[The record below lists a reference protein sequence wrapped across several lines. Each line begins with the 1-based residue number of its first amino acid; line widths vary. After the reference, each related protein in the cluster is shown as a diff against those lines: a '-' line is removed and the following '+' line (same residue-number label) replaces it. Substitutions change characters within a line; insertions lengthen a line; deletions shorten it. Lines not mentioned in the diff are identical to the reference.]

1 MVDEPGLSV
10 GAVARRLG
18 VAPATLRTWNR
29 RYGIG
34 AQQLSRGRH
43 RRYTAEDV
51 ARLQH
56 MHRLILRGVAPGDA
70 AAAVLAGALP
80 VAAAGSGPAA
90 GPLPGARPGPG
101 HGSGGRRIALPGATA
116 AARGLARAVLALD
129 EPLITRAVTTALS
142 SDG

>member
-1 MVDEPGLSV
+1 MVDEPVLSV

-43 RRYTAEDV
+43 RRYTAEDL

-56 MHRLILRGVAPGDA
+56 MHKLILRGVAPGDA
-70 AAAVLAGALP
+70 AAAALASAAQHAAGTETETGLP
-80 VAAAGSGPAA
+80 AAAPS
-90 GPLPGARPGPG
+90 RPGPG
-101 HGSGGRRIALPGATA
+101 HGSGGRRVALPGATA
-116 AARGLARAVLALD
+116 AARGLARAVLPLD
-129 EPLITRAVTTALS
+129 EPL
-142 SDG
+142 